1 MVNIPPPKKPTTDPP
16 KETSTAAKR
25 TSPISKRTSAAP
37 SPAVPIDP
45 VSGHTDPPS
54 RPSTAA
60 QPRPVTGNVANESA
74 NATSRTIVGTRPSN
88 ATLKAT
94 SVSEPIATA
103 SKSTIGKSR
112 STTGASKCFSKFM
125 ERREE
130 GERMRRVEE
139 RDEKKKWVDY
149 REEAI
154 RVEKVSDGDHE
165 IVEVVQE
172 LMGKKKAEEDV
183 TEEAKKAEFLNLK
196 QAMDGLGLND
206 TSDYEVDAA
215 EKGKEEVKVD
225 DEANL
230 GSLAS
235 VVQERDAVLS
245 DVPANEAV
253 ELARDAEVV
262 LPIPE
267 ATTLLGDLN
276 S

>member
-1 MVNIPPPKKPTTDPP
+1 
-16 KETSTAAKR
+16 
-25 TSPISKRTSAAP
+25 
-37 SPAVPIDP
+37 
-45 VSGHTDPPS
+45 
-54 RPSTAA
+54 
-60 QPRPVTGNVANESA
+60 
-74 NATSRTIVGTRPSN
+74 
-88 ATLKAT
+88 
-94 SVSEPIATA
+94 
-103 SKSTIGKSR
+103 
-112 STTGASKCFSKFM
+112 M

-215 EKGKEEVKVD
+215 EKGKEEVKAD